1 MAGDNKLLGQF
12 NLESIPPSQRGIP
25 QIEVT
30 FDIDAN
36 SILNVSAKDKGTNK
50 EQKVTIKDS
59 GGLSEA
65 EVEKMVKDAESHA
78 AEDKKK
84 KEVVELKNQADAL
97 IHATEKSLKEHGSK
111 IGAEDKKKIEASLE
125 ALKKVKDSDNKEELK
140 SKIDALTQASM
151 KLGEEIYKEAQKE
164 AAKQQQAGEA
174 KPASTKEDNKTDK
187 KKEEKVV
194 DAEFE
199 EVDKNKNNK
208 KSA

>member
-1 MAGDNKLLGQF
+1 ML
-12 NLESIPPSQRGIP
+12 
-25 QIEVT
+25 
-30 FDIDAN
+30 
-36 SILNVSAKDKGTNK
+36 
-50 EQKVTIKDS
+50 QKIKR
-59 GGLSEA
+59 
-65 EVEKMVKDAESHA
+65 
-78 AEDKKK
+78 K

-125 ALKKVKDSDNKEELK
+125 ALKNVKDSDNKEELK

-174 KPASTKEDNKTDK
+174 KPASTKEDNKTEK

-199 EVDKNKNNK
+199 EVDKKKNNK